1 MQSHAYPSTPL
12 SSSPTDTAPDLTL
25 TADTPWIVAPDEAEP
40 IQRALEDVKR
50 DWYKVFGHLPVVLST
65 PPAVGWDGPLLY
77 FGLAANAAA
86 TGEVVSS
93 PLQGREAFALGVR
106 ASANGRPVILAT
118 GADMRGAIYAA
129 YALSEHILGVD
140 PWWFWT
146 DKEPAFRTSIA
157 VPAAYNLAVAAPTF
171 KYRGWFIN
179 DEDLLNG
186 FSPDPLRENIFSNS
200 MLDRICETLLRL
212 RGNMLVP
219 ATFPFPDERCHELTA
234 RRGLVIAQHHI
245 LVMGLNT
252 YQWPEGVPFSFTKH
266 PEVLER
272 YWQTCVDTLK
282 DKEVVWSVGY
292 RGKFDR
298 PFWVEEPEI
307 ATPEARGRVISCA
320 IAKQV
325 EIIRRAQPNAA
336 IIANMWEEGANLYR
350 QGTIALPPGVT
361 LVWPDDGT
369 GLMRENGLAHILGV
383 TGIRDAAARSS
394 IHGTAAANRHSIA
407 ETEIAAP
414 PTRQPQAGQGMYY
427 HTAMLSWW
435 FNQLSEMVPPARI
448 YQELGRFIRAGAT
461 EYFLLN
467 LSDVRPVPL
476 GTDCAMKLAWDAT
489 SYRDRTDAE
498 NQAAFLLDWC
508 RRQYGTAVAP
518 QVVALYEKYFDVPSH
533 RPDVRQGEHAPHS
546 YLKKLGVE
554 VFPLLLAGQPLTSNL
569 NDDVSTRLTSS
580 LANLA
585 TLAPLLAEAQALVP
599 SLPPDRREFF
609 QSHLLTAL
617 GLHLHG
623 HEMLAAYCAALLC
636 LQRQDR
642 PGTEAQ
648 LVRALAGIDEV
659 FATLRLAERGKW
671 AAWYLGEH
679 FVGIDLSRD
688 QIRTQLALVRGEPPP
703 PSRPRRFY
711 PELYKHQDAFHRSFP
726 LMYPPHSALS
736 TTTLRS

>member
-1 MQSHAYPSTPL
+1 MHSHAYPSRPF
-12 SSSPTDTAPDLTL
+12 SSPPTATASDLTL
-25 TADTPWIVAPDEAEP
+25 TADTPWIVAADEPEP

-65 PPAVGWDGPLLY
+65 PPAAGWHGALLY

-86 TGEVVSS
+86 TGEIVS
-93 PLQGREAFALGVR
+93 PPVHGREAFALGVR
-106 ASANGRPVILAT
+106 AGANGRPVILAT
-118 GADMRGAIYAA
+118 GADLRGAVYAA
-129 YALSEHILGVD
+129 YAFSEHILGVD

-157 VPAAYNLAVAAPTF
+157 VPAGYNLPVAAPTF

-186 FSPDPLRENIFSNS
+186 FTPDPLRENAFSNS

-212 RGNMLVP
+212 RGNILVP

-234 RRGLVIAQHHI
+234 RRGLIIAQHHI

-252 YQWPEGVPFSFTKH
+252 YQWPEEVPFSFTKH
-266 PEVLER
+266 PETLER

-307 ATPEARGRVISCA
+307 ATPQARGEVISRA
-320 IAKQV
+320 IARQV
-325 EIIRRAQPNAA
+325 EIIRCAQPDAA

-350 QGTIALPPGVT
+350 QGVITLPPGVT

-369 GLMRENGLAHILGV
+369 GLMRENGLTHILGV
-383 TGIRDAAARSS
+383 AGIRDAAARSGL
-394 IHGTAAANRHSIA
+394 HGAAAANQHSVA
-407 ETEIAAP
+407 ETEITAQ

-489 SYRDRTDAE
+489 PYRDRTDAE

-508 RRQYGTAVAP
+508 RRQYGVTTASEIAS
-518 QVVALYEKYFDVPSH
+518 LYHAYFDIPSH
-533 RPDVRQGEHAPHS
+533 RTEVRQSDHAPHS
-546 YLKKLGVE
+546 YLRYLASDM
-554 VFPLLLAGQPLTSNL
+554 FPVVLAGQPLSVEL
-569 NDDVSTRLTSS
+569 NAELLTRLDCCRANITA
-580 LANLA
+580 LAA
-585 TLAPLLAEAQALVP
+585 LLAQARALSP
-599 SLPPDRREFF
+599 SLPPERRGFF

-617 GLHLHG
+617 GIHLHG
-623 HEMLAAYCAALLC
+623 HEMLAAYGEGLHS
-636 LQRQDR
+636 LQRHDR
-642 PGTEAQ
+642 PGA
-648 LVRALAGIDEV
+648 LADLARALAGIEGV
-659 FATLRLAERGKW
+659 FAALRLAEQGKW
-671 AAWYLGEH
+671 TCWYIGEA
-679 FVGIDLSRD
+679 FVSLDFSRD
-688 QIRTQLALVRGEPPP
+688 LIRRHTALVRGEAPPP
-703 PSRPRRFY
+703 IRPRRYY
-711 PELYKHQDAFHRSFP
+711 PEVYAYQDVFKPNYP
-726 LMYPPHSALS
+726 LMYPDPPARVHPSP
-736 TTTLRS
+736 

>member
-1 MQSHAYPSTPL
+1 MHSHAYPSTPF
-12 SSSPTDTAPDLTL
+12 SSPPTPAASDLTL
-25 TADTPWIVAPDEAEP
+25 TADTPWIVAPDETEP
-40 IQRALEDVKR
+40 VRRALEDVKR
-50 DWYKVFGHLPVVLST
+50 DWYKVFGHLPVVLSA
-65 PPAVGWDGPLLY
+65 PPAAGWDGPLIY
-77 FGLAANAAA
+77 FGLAANNAA
-86 TGEVVSS
+86 GGVVS
-93 PLQGREAFALGVR
+93 PPVQGREAFALGVR

-129 YALSEHILGVD
+129 YAFSEEILGVD

-146 DKEPAFRTSIA
+146 DKEPAFRTSVV
-157 VPAAYNLAVAAPTF
+157 VPAGYNLPVAAPTF
-171 KYRGWFIN
+171 KHRGWFIN

-186 FSPDPLRENIFSNS
+186 FSPDPLRETIFSNA

-234 RRGLVIAQHHI
+234 RRGLIIAQHHI

-252 YQWPEGVPFSFTKH
+252 YQWPEEVPFSFAKH
-266 PEVLER
+266 PEILEC
-272 YWQTCVDTLK
+272 YWQTCVDALK

-307 ATPEARGRVISCA
+307 ATPQARGEVISRA

-325 EIIRRAQPNAA
+325 EIIRRAQPDAA

-350 QGTIALPPGVT
+350 QGVITLPPGVT

-394 IHGTAAANRHSIA
+394 VHGAAAANHHSVA
-407 ETEIAAP
+407 EAEITAM

-476 GTDCAMKLAWDAT
+476 GTDCAMKLAWDAAP
-489 SYRDRTDAE
+489 YRDRTDAE
-498 NQAAFLLDWC
+498 NQTAFLLDWC
-508 RRQYGTAVAP
+508 RRQYGAAVAP
-518 QVVALYEKYFDVPSH
+518 QVAALYEKYFDVPSH
-533 RPDVRQGEHAPHS
+533 RHEVRQGEHAPHS

-554 VFPLLLAGQPLTSNL
+554 VFPLLLAGEPLPKNSTE
-569 NDDVSTRLTSS
+569 DVTTRLASS

-585 TLAPLLAEAQALVP
+585 TLAPLLAEAQALTP
-599 SLPPDRREFF
+599 GIPPDRREFF

-623 HEMLAAYCAALLC
+623 HEMIAAYCAALLC

-648 LVRALAGIDEV
+648 LVRALAGIDAL

-671 AAWYLGEH
+671 AAWYIGEH

-688 QIRTQLALVRGEPPP
+688 QIRTQLALVRGETLPPA
-703 PSRPRRFY
+703 RPRRFY
-711 PELYKHQDAFHRSFP
+711 PELYQHQDAFQHNFP
-726 LMYPPHSALS
+726 LMYPSAAA
-736 TTTLRS
+736 RSRT

>member
-1 MQSHAYPSTPL
+1 MHRHAYPSRPP
-12 SSSPTDTAPDLTL
+12 SSPPNASASDLTL
-25 TADTPWIVAPDEAEP
+25 TADTPWIVSPDEPEP

-50 DWYKVFGHLPVVLST
+50 DWYKVFGHLPVVLSS
-65 PPAVGWDGPLLY
+65 PPAEGWDGPLLH
-77 FGLAANAAA
+77 FGLAANTPSA
-86 TGEVVSS
+86 TDVVSS
-93 PLQGREAFALGVR
+93 PVHGREAFVLGVR
-106 ASANGRPVILAT
+106 ARANGRPVILAT

-129 YALSEHILGVD
+129 YAFSEEILGVD

-146 DKEPAFRTSIA
+146 DKEPVFRTSIVVSA
-157 VPAAYNLAVAAPTF
+157 SYNLPVAAPTF
-171 KYRGWFIN
+171 KHRGWFIN

-186 FSPDPLRENIFSNS
+186 FSPDPLRETIFSNA

-234 RRGLVIAQHHI
+234 RRGLIIAQHHI

-252 YQWPEGVPFSFTKH
+252 YQWPEEVPFSFTKH
-266 PEVLER
+266 PEILER
-272 YWQTCVDTLK
+272 YWQTCVDALK
-282 DKEVVWSVGY
+282 DKEIVWSVGY

-298 PFWVEEPEI
+298 PFWIDEPEI
-307 ATPEARGRVISCA
+307 ATPQARGEVISRA

-325 EIIRRAQPNAA
+325 EIIRRAQPDVA

-350 QGTIALPPGVT
+350 QGVITLPPGVT

-394 IHGTAAANRHSIA
+394 VHGAAAANHHTVA
-407 ETEIAAP
+407 ETEITAE

-489 SYRDRTDAE
+489 PYRDHTDAE
-498 NQAAFLLDWC
+498 NQATFLLDWC
-508 RRQYGTAVAP
+508 RRQYGAAIAP
-518 QVVALYEKYFDVPSH
+518 QVVALYAKYFDVPSH
-533 RPDVRQGEHAPHS
+533 RPEVRQGEHAPHS
-546 YLKKLGVE
+546 YLKQLGVE
-554 VFPLLLAGQPLTSNL
+554 VFPLLRAGHALTAKL
-569 NDDVSTRLTSS
+569 NNDVTMRLTSS
-580 LANLA
+580 LANLD

-599 SLPPDRREFF
+599 SLPSERREFF
-609 QSHLLTAL
+609 QSHLVTAL
-617 GLHLHG
+617 GIHLHG
-623 HEMLAAYCAALLC
+623 HEMLAAYCAALQC
-636 LQRQDR
+636 LQRQDH
-642 PGTEAQ
+642 PGAEAQ
-648 LVRALAGIDEV
+648 LVRALVAIDAL
-659 FATLRLAERGKW
+659 FATLRLAEKGKW
-671 AAWYLGEH
+671 AAWYIGEH

-688 QIRTQLALVRGEPPP
+688 QIRTQLALVRGETPPP
-703 PSRPRRFY
+703 IRPRRFY
-711 PELYKHQDAFHRSFP
+711 PELYKHQDAFQQNFP
-726 LMYPPHSALS
+726 LMYPSAAS
-736 TTTLRS
+736 RSQT

>member
-1 MQSHAYPSTPL
+1 
-12 SSSPTDTAPDLTL
+12 L
-25 TADTPWIVAPDEAEP
+25 TADTPWIVAPGEVEP

-65 PPAVGWDGPLLY
+65 PPVSGWDGPLLY
-77 FGLAANAAA
+77 FGLAANAAPTTA
-86 TGEVVSS
+86 IGYAPVR
-93 PLQGREAFALGVR
+93 GREGFVLGVR
-106 ASANGRPVILAT
+106 ASGAGRSVILAT
-118 GADMRGAIYAA
+118 GADPRGAIYAA
-129 YALSEHILGVD
+129 YAFSEEILGVD

-146 DKEPAFRTSIA
+146 DKEPTFRASIT
-157 VPAAYNLAVAAPTF
+157 VPAGYNLSVAAPTF

-186 FSPDPLRENIFSNS
+186 FSPDPLREGIYSNS

-219 ATFPFPDERCHELTA
+219 ATFPFPDERCHQLTA
-234 RRGLVIAQHHI
+234 RRGLIIAQHHI
-245 LVMGLNT
+245 MALGLNT
-252 YQWPEGVPFSFTKH
+252 YQWPDEVPFSFTKH
-266 PEVLER
+266 PEILER

-298 PFWVEEPEI
+298 PFWIDEPEI
-307 ATPEARGRVISCA
+307 ATPEARGEVISRA

-325 EIIRRAQPNAA
+325 EIIRAAQPEAA
-336 IIANMWEEGANLYR
+336 IVANMWEEGATLYR
-350 QGTIALPPGVT
+350 QGVIKLPPGIV

-383 TGIRDAAARSS
+383 TGIRDTVVRSRNP
-394 IHGTAAANRHSIA
+394 GAAAANQPSIA
-407 ETEIAAP
+407 EREITAP

-448 YQELGRFIRAGAT
+448 YQELDRFIRAGAT

-476 GTDCAMKLAWDAT
+476 GTDCAMKLAWDAAP
-489 SYRDRTDAE
+489 YRDCSDAE

-508 RRQYGTAVAP
+508 RRQYGAAVAAP
-518 QVVALYEKYFDVPSH
+518 VAALYEKYFDLPSH
-533 RPDVRQGEHAPHS
+533 RPEVRQGEHAPHS
-546 YLKKLGVE
+546 YLKQLGVE
-554 VFPLLLAGQPLTSNL
+554 VFPLLIAGQPLPAKL
-569 NDDVSTRLTSS
+569 DDELTTRSTSS

-585 TLAPLLAEAQALVP
+585 ALAPLLTEAQALAP
-599 SLPPDRREFF
+599 SLPPDRRDFY

-617 GLHLHG
+617 GLHLRG
-623 HEMLAAYCAALLC
+623 QEMLAAYCAALRC

-642 PGTEAQ
+642 PGAETE
-648 LVRALAGIDEV
+648 LRRALAGIDAL
-659 FATLRLAERGKW
+659 FATLRLTERGKW

-688 QIRTQLALVRGEPPP
+688 SIRTQLALVRGEMPPP
-703 PSRPRRFY
+703 TRPRRFY
-711 PELYKHQDAFHRSFP
+711 PELYQHQDAFRQHFP
-726 LMYPPHSALS
+726 LMYPPRSAAAQTKLS
-736 TTTLRS
+736 P